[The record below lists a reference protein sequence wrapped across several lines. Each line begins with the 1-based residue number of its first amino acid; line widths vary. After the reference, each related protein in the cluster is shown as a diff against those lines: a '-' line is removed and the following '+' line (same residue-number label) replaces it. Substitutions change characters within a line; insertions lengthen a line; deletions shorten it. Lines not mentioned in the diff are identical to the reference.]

1 MARDPLAGI
10 STLRT
15 PQSQPIPGRQ
25 GQVKNNAGG
34 YVFKKEDRQSLEDFL
49 VLGVSGGSYHMGQS
63 KMVQLNSELVLRLAR
78 EAGTEVVKLAVEMST
93 GIPPRVPK
101 NRGCLFALAA
111 VSAFGDP
118 EAVQAVKA
126 ALPQVARTTDHL
138 AMFFGYRKQL
148 KGKPAAGGGVAPKSS
163 RAFNSTLAGWFASAD
178 PDDVAFRACKARQ
191 RKTPAGE
198 PFALRDAVRL
208 GHPKKL
214 PAEAESYREREV
226 LLRWLAGKLTDA
238 QAAETLPSVAKFTRA
253 QAVTTDAEAV
263 EVVTE
268 LRVPWEFLPSE
279 RLSSPAVW
287 EALAET
293 TGITAVI
300 RNLARMTRIGTLK
313 PFSPAVSTVV
323 RRLTSQE
330 QLAKGRVHPM
340 DLYLALMVYKS
351 GFSQPHSKADL
362 EGWVPIPDVLDALEA
377 AWELSFGYTPP
388 SGKRVLVAVDSS
400 SSMTSYA
407 QVTQNGARLGSAY
420 TVANSIALMLK
431 RVEGSNAHV
440 IDVDLSARQSRIT
453 RRTRLAEVQDWHSR
467 GGGTDLALP
476 MEYAMQYD
484 LQVDGFVLLSDM
496 ETWAGRQHPVQALEA
511 YRARFLPHARFA
523 AVAMV
528 PNEYTLTE
536 PGTRG
541 VLNMAGLDSSLPVAL
556 NGFFRTGE

>member
-226 LLRWLAGKLTDA
+226 LLRWLAGKLTDV

-351 GFSQPHSKADL
+351 GFSQPHSKADP
-362 EGWVPIPDVLDALEA
+362 ERWVPIPDVLDALEA

-407 QVTQNGARLGSAY
+407 QVTQNGAQLGSAY